1 MFRPRPPLE
10 RLEPWPQPRPQR
22 PPGGLGATLAALRA
36 AGALGGAGEEEQEEP
51 GEAAEGGGAGRA
63 YMRPGPP
70 GRADRRERRREALRR
85 RAAAELQ
92 RRADEWAPP
101 RERPEATGDPFRTL
115 FVGRLA
121 YGCSEEELRAAMERF
136 AAVDRVVIVKDLA
149 GKPRGYG
156 FVEFREAE
164 GMKSA
169 YRRTNH
175 LEIAGRRVVVDV
187 ERGRTVKGW
196 LPRRAGGGL
205 GGESRAPRP
214 TKRELK
220 RLNQLQGQNS
230 RPGWG
235 APPPRGPGA
244 YSGAG
249 FGGRGR
255 FEDEAELER
264 ARRRRDDRDRRDRDR
279 DRERGYG
286 ERERR
291 DHRERRDY
299 RERERDYRGRERE
312 RDYRDRR

>member
-1 MFRPRPPLE
+1 M
-10 RLEPWPQPRPQR
+10 
-22 PPGGLGATLAALRA
+22 
-36 AGALGGAGEEEQEEP
+36 
-51 GEAAEGGGAGRA
+51 
-63 YMRPGPP
+63 
-70 GRADRRERRREALRR
+70 
-85 RAAAELQ
+85 
-92 RRADEWAPP
+92 
-101 RERPEATGDPFRTL
+101 
-115 FVGRLA
+115 GRLA

-249 FGGRGR
+249 FGGRGGLKTR
-255 FEDEAELER
+255 PNWNAR
-264 ARRRRDDRDRRDRDR
+264 AAAATTATVATATGTGTGTGSAATASGNAGTT
-279 DRERGYG
+279 ESGGTTGRGSATTADG
-286 ERERR
+286 
-291 DHRERRDY
+291 
-299 RERERDYRGRERE
+299 RGSATTATGAN
-312 RDYRDRR
+312 YF